1 MPRYFF
7 NVHNSIGFVEDE
19 EGRDFA
25 DLDSARAAA
34 LKGARE
40 IIAED
45 VADGCVDLRGR
56 LDIVDATGA
65 VVLTIAFSEAVA
77 VRGPE
82 EDGPAPG
89 HSMPSAT

>member
-7 NVHNSIGFVEDE
+7 NIHNSIGFVEDE
-19 EGRDFA
+19 EGRDFT
-25 DLDSARAAA
+25 DLEAAREAA

-45 VADGCVDLRGR
+45 AANGAVDLRGR
-56 LDIVDATGA
+56 LDVIDSAGA
-65 VVLTIAFSEAVA
+65 VVLTIPFSEAVT
-77 VRGPE
+77 VLGPE

-89 HSMPSAT
+89 HPMPSAT